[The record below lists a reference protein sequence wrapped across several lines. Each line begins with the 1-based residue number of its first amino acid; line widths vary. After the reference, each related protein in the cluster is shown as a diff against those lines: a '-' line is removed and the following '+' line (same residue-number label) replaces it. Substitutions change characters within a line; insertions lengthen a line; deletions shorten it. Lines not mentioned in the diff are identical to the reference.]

1 LKLNRGFII
10 AIEGLDQSGKRT
22 QTKLIVE
29 RLKKSGLLVEQ
40 ISFPD
45 YSTNIGREI
54 DAFLSGRKNYN
65 TNVRHMLLSINRW
78 EHKNDLDRW
87 LDEGRIIV
95 INRYIGS
102 NYAYGVCSGLSLDWL
117 INLEKGLPEPDLTI
131 LFDIAHDVSAKRK
144 IIGRDI
150 HERDADFLSRVRK
163 EYLGLASLWSWVVL
177 DASKDIENVH
187 EELWRIIRSRFESI

>member
-1 LKLNRGFII
+1 LKLIRGFII
-10 AIEGLDQSGKRT
+10 AIEGLDQSGKQT
-22 QTKLIVE
+22 QTKLIVD
-29 RLKKSGLLVEQ
+29 RLKKSGLVVET

-65 TNVRHMLLSINRW
+65 IHARHMLLSINRW
-78 EHKNDLDRW
+78 EHKSDLDRW

-95 INRYIGS
+95 INRYFGS

-117 INLEKGLPEPDLTI
+117 MNLEKGLPEPDLTI

-144 IIGRDI
+144 ITGRDI
-150 HERDADFLSRVRK
+150 HERDEAFLSRVRK
-163 EYLGLASLWSWVVL
+163 EYLRFASLWSWVVL
-177 DASKDIENVH
+177 DASKDVESVH
-187 EELWRIIRSRFESI
+187 EELWRILKSRFESI